1 MVGCHLYKD
10 QKYTILTLLLEVRI
24 MLTLGVTVTGTI
36 YITLCKQI

>member
-10 QKYTILTLLLEVRI
+10 QKYTILILLLEVRI

-36 YITLCKQI
+36 YITL